1 MAKCKRCGKGGL
13 FHKVSTQGLCN
24 DCERIVALEADERRL
39 HESIE
44 QGKAAYV
51 EAKNAYAEINEK
63 KQELYDALIAKAK
76 KDALAVITEE
86 IDKKNA
92 ELQVVSHQIEEHTNQ
107 LNQLKNAYAE
117 INQKKQELY
126 SALVAKAKKDALTT
140 ITGEIDKK
148 NAELQAVSHQIEEHT
163 NQLNQLIE
171 EQGKSQKAITTNAAK
186 LLKAQTLFKS
196 IQYSAKRYFDEVSV
210 PKAILSESI
219 QEADELLSTTVKLKF
234 NLMDVRELRKRYNQ
248 NNKIIQELLV
258 KYQARYTTKTNMAIY
273 KLMVIALEAEL
284 QNILYNLKYS
294 KLDKAV
300 KDVKAMTAKYQQ
312 IASEGNQNIAP
323 TITKFIGE
331 IEYLFIEAINI
342 EYEYYIQQER
352 IKEEQR
358 ALREQMKQ
366 EAAEQKRLEEE
377 RKKVEREEQKYK
389 DEIASAQ
396 NQLALAATEAKD
408 ALLIK
413 QLEARIAKMQSQ
425 LAEVENKK
433 EDIIKLEHGKAGH
446 IYIIS
451 NLGSF
456 GDSVFKIG
464 MTRRM
469 VPQERIDELG
479 DASVPFRF
487 DIHSLI
493 FSDNAPELENQ
504 LHKRLHNKRVNKINL
519 RKEFFHAT
527 IDELEELVYSLE
539 PSAEFNRTMLA
550 EQYYQSM
557 AVDEVPE
564 TVNMASTK
572 DDDEETD

>member
-1 MAKCKRCGKGGL
+1 MAKCRRCGKGGL
-13 FHKVSTQGLCN
+13 FHKVSKQGLCK
-24 DCERIVALEADERRL
+24 DCERIVALEADEWRL

-44 QGKAAYV
+44 QSKAAYAEV
-51 EAKNAYAEINEK
+51 KNAYAEINEK
-63 KQELYDALIAKAK
+63 KQEIY
-76 KDALAVITEE
+76 
-86 IDKKNA
+86 N
-92 ELQVVSHQIEEHTNQ
+92 
-107 LNQLKNAYAE
+107 
-117 INQKKQELY
+117 
-126 SALVAKAKKDALTT
+126 ALVAKAQKDALAA
-140 ITGEIDKK
+140 ITGQIDKK
-148 NAELQAVSHQIEEHT
+148 NAELQAVSHQVEEHI

-171 EQGKSQKAITTNAAK
+171 EQGKTQKAITANAAK

-196 IQYSAKRYFDEVSV
+196 VQYSANRYFDAESA
-210 PKAILSESI
+210 PKAILYESTE
-219 QEADELLSTTVKLKF
+219 EADELLSTTVKLKF

-258 KYQARYTTKTNMAIY
+258 KYQTRYTTKTNMAIY

-294 KLDKAV
+294 KLDKAI

-396 NQLALAATEAKD
+396 NQLALATTEAKD
-408 ALLIK
+408 TLLIK
-413 QLEARIAKMQSQ
+413 QLEAHIAKMQSQ
-425 LAEVENKK
+425 LGEVENKK

-446 IYIIS
+446 VYIIS

-464 MTRRM
+464 MTRRI

-504 LHKRLHNKRVNKINL
+504 LHKQLHNKRVNKINL

-527 IDELEELVYSLE
+527 IDELEELVCSLE

-557 AVDEVPE
+557 AVDEIPE
-564 TVNMASTK
+564 AASMASNQDV
-572 DDDEETD
+572 DDDEESD